1 MDFDFLTETIT
12 PQQTTSLVIAATGAI
27 GLPSGTVAQRPGSP
41 AAGYFRWNSD
51 NTVIEYWSGST
62 WVALGSGSGSV
73 TSVAVTGSTGL
84 TVGGSPIT
92 SSGTITLTLSTE
104 LQGLSALSG
113 TGIVAH
119 TTTGTYTERTITGTA
134 SNISVTNGDGVSGN
148 PTINLVDAGTP
159 VTDQFVKIT
168 TDAKGRVTAT
178 SSVSS
183 GDVTTALGYTPVNK
197 AGDSMSSAANLT
209 FSGGGEVLG
218 LPASPSGATAATSKA
233 YVDSIAQ
240 GLDPKGSVRAA
251 TTVAGTLATSFE
263 NGDTIDGVTLSTND
277 RILIK
282 NQASPSENGI
292 YTVNASGAPTR
303 SLDMDAWS
311 EVPGAFVFV
320 EEGSTLAD
328 TGWVCTSNQGGTL
341 NTTAITWVQFG
352 GAGTYTAGVGL
363 TLTGTQFSLTSPVD
377 PTLGGTGTTTAPSAV
392 GQILI
397 ATSGNVYTPATITP
411 GTAISVT
418 NASGSI
424 TINNTGVTSVTA
436 GTAIS
441 VSGATGAVTINNTGV
456 TAIAGTSNQIT
467 ASASTGSVTLSIPSA
482 FTAPGSVTVTTALNK
497 SITTGISAAG
507 STQGTAT
514 ALTTDYNVVSTV
526 GASQGV
532 VLPTATAGREVTIV
546 NRGANT
552 LSVYPATGASI
563 DAAATNAAVTVP
575 VNGEI
580 SFFASSTTQ
589 WYTTD
594 PVVTAGTAISVTQGN
609 GIITVANTGVTSVAA
624 GTGISVSG
632 GTGSVTISN
641 TGVTSVALSDGSSTP
656 IYTISG
662 SPVTTTG
669 TLTFTLQTQTT
680 NKVFAS
686 PNGSTGQ
693 PTFRA
698 LVQDDLSFLQLYK
711 ENASTPTI
719 PTASG
724 TNSVAIGSG
733 ATATATE
740 AYAIGNG
747 TNSRLAGGMAFA
759 EGKFATDGDAQ
770 QGLYVLRNSTTN
782 ATATELFMNGSSTR
796 VALPNN
802 SVFCF
807 DIFVTGRRTDATG
820 GSAGYRFVG
829 VMKRDAS
836 AATTALTGS
845 VSKTVIAE
853 TNVAWDASVTADT
866 TNGSILIQVTGEA
879 AKTIRWVAVVKTV
892 EVTN

>member
-12 PQQTTSLVIAATGAI
+12 PQQTTSLIVAATGAL

-84 TVGGSPIT
+84 SVGGSPIT
-92 SSGTITLTLSTE
+92 TSGTITLTLGTE
-104 LQGLSALSG
+104 LQGLSALAG
-113 TGIVAH
+113 TGLVAH

-134 SNISVTNGDGVSGN
+134 SNISVTNGNGVSGN
-148 PTINLVDAGTP
+148 PTIDLIDAGTP
-159 VTDQFVKIT
+159 VTGQFVKIT

-178 SSVSS
+178 SSVGS
-183 GDVTTALGYTPVNK
+183 GDITTALGYTPVNK

-218 LPASPSGATAATSKA
+218 LPTTPSGATAAASKA

-240 GLDPKGSVRAA
+240 GLDPKGSVRVA
-251 TTVAGTLATSFE
+251 TTAAGTLASSFE
-263 NGDTIDGVTLSTND
+263 NGDSVDGVTLSTGD

-282 NQASPSENGI
+282 NQAAPAENGI

-303 SLDMDAWS
+303 STDMDAWG

-341 NTTAITWVQFG
+341 NTTGITWVQFG
-352 GAGTYTAGVGL
+352 GAGTYTAGTGL
-363 TLTGTQFSLTSPVD
+363 TLTGTQFSLTSPVT
-377 PTLGGTGTTTAPSAV
+377 PSLGGTGTTTAPSAV
-392 GQILI
+392 GQIPI
-397 ATSGNVYTPATITP
+397 ATSGNIYTPATLTQGTGITV
-411 GTAISVT
+411 G
-418 NASGSI
+418 NASGAVTI
-424 TINNTGVTSVTA
+424 TNAGVTSAVA

-441 VSGATGAVTINNTGV
+441 VSGATGAVTITNTGV
-456 TAIAGTSNQIT
+456 TALAGTANQIT

-497 SITTGISAAG
+497 STTTGISAAG

-546 NRGANT
+546 NRGANV
-552 LSVYPATGASI
+552 LSVYPASGAAIDGAS
-563 DAAATNAAVTVP
+563 TNAAVTVP

-580 SFFASSTTQ
+580 SFFASSSTQ

-594 PVVTAGTAISVTQGN
+594 EVVTAGTAISVTQGN

-624 GTGISVSG
+624 GTGIGVSG
-632 GTGSVTISN
+632 GTGAVTISN
-641 TGVTSVALSDGSSTP
+641 TGVTSVALSLPSFITV
-656 IYTISG
+656 SG

-669 TLTFTLQTQTT
+669 TLTGTLASQTA
-680 NKVFAS
+680 NLVFAA
-686 PNGSTGQ
+686 PNGSSGA

-698 LVQDDLSFLQLYK
+698 LVQADLAFFQLYK
-711 ENASTPTI
+711 ENASTPTA

-724 TNSVAIGSG
+724 TNAVAIGSG
-733 ATATATE
+733 STATATE
-740 AYAIGNG
+740 AYAIGSG
-747 TNSRLAGGMAFA
+747 TNSRLAGGFAFA
-759 EGKFATDGDAQ
+759 EGRFATDGDAQ

-782 ATATELFMNGSSTR
+782 ATVTELFMNGSSTR
-796 VALPNN
+796 LALPNN

-853 TNVAWDASVTADT
+853 TNTAWDASVTADT

-879 AKTIRWVAVVKTV
+879 AKTIRWVAVAQTV